1 MNTLYPI
8 HSNILINDH
17 IDIMNRLNLE
27 IQVEQNRIS
36 ILLYTDY
43 TDLVTQNETTLQSIL
58 DTLYLTDGVNG
69 I

>member
-1 MNTLYPI
+1 
-8 HSNILINDH
+8 
-17 IDIMNRLNLE
+17 MNRLNLE